1 MLVKLDKRVARAGG
15 AGVISVTGEGQAKN
29 ALLRM
34 IIRCIR
40 ESKQFGEESKEILVD
55 TVREWASRGVQA

>member
-1 MLVKLDKRVARAGG
+1 M
-15 AGVISVTGEGQAKN
+15 ISVTGEGQAKN

-40 ESKQFGEESKEILVD
+40 ESKQFGHETREILVD
-55 TVREWASRGVQA
+55 TVREWASGEVQV

>member
-1 MLVKLDKRVARAGG
+1 MQVVLGRLARAGG
-15 AGVISVTGEGQAKN
+15 AGMIRVTGEGQAKN

-40 ESKQFGEESKEILVD
+40 ESRQFGHETKEILVD
-55 TVREWASRGVQA
+55 TVREWANGGVQA